1 MKFCDSHFCSV
12 RSLEVNMKIGFFDS
26 GIGGLTVLSEALKRL
41 PNHEY
46 LYYADTLHAPYGPKP
61 KDEVR
66 KYIFEAI
73 EFLVR
78 EGAEIIVIACNTATS
93 IAVADLRQKYSIP
106 IIGMEPAVKPAI
118 EHVTENEKRVLVT
131 ATPLTL
137 REEKLKNLIDRLDH
151 HHQTDLL
158 PLPGLVRLAESYQF
172 SDEKVIPYLET
183 ELESFDVKEYGA
195 VVLGCTHFPLFIPQF
210 EKIFSSSVRLID
222 GSSGTVSHLE
232 NLIHK
237 FQSKEGLTTSMTFY
251 RSGEKLEKRQDIEAY
266 TKILKQLK
274 AI

>member
-1 MKFCDSHFCSV
+1 
-12 RSLEVNMKIGFFDS
+12 MKIGFFDS

-46 LYYADTLHAPYGPKP
+46 LYYADTDHAPYGPKP
-61 KDEVR
+61 KEEVR
-66 KYIFEAI
+66 EYVFKAI
-73 EFLVR
+73 EFLVN
-78 EGAEIIVIACNTATS
+78 EGCQIIVIACNTATS
-93 IAVADLRQKYSIP
+93 IAVSELRQKYSIP

-118 EHVTENEKRVLVT
+118 ESVENSTKRVLVT

-137 REEKLKNLIDRLDH
+137 KEEKLKQLIQRLDK

-158 PLPGLVRLAESYQF
+158 PLPDLVRFAESYEF
-172 SDEKVIPYLET
+172 SDEAILPYLKQC
-183 ELESFDVKEYGA
+183 LQSFDINKYGA
-195 VVLGCTHFPLFIPQF
+195 VVLGCTHFPLFAHHF
-210 EKIFSSSVRLID
+210 EKIFSSEVRLID

-232 NLIHK
+232 KLILAQK
-237 FQSKEGLTTSMTFY
+237 VEPCFNASLTFY
-251 RSGEKLEKRQDIEAY
+251 RSSKKLESSQEIEPF